1 MSFLKAKTTSGNQ
14 ILIALDKIVSVQAS
28 GSGTTVETS
37 DNQSVDLD
45 MGFQSVVNRVKE
57 LGSEIA

>member
-28 GSGTTVETS
+28 GSGATVETS